1 MLSPATTMKRP
12 GWPSAG
18 ASPAVCTL
26 ALAGVLGLIALWPQ
40 AAWAHPDDNDA
51 DHTRFLNALNTLRQ
65 RGCVGSPVPAAPVR
79 ESRAL
84 AQVAERVANGQK
96 LDEALRNEGYR
107 AQRASQISI
116 VGQGITTS
124 LARGQVGDSCGT
136 IMYGPLSE
144 AGFHQHGPQVWI
156 IMAAPLAMPDTSRS
170 EEIQA
175 HILSLVN
182 DARAQP
188 RRCGKEMFAAVPP
201 LRLNAALYRT
211 ANAYAN
217 DLATHSY
224 FSHTDRDGYRVDY
237 RVSRSGYP
245 WVSVGENL
253 AAGQATP
260 EAAVQGWLNSPGHC
274 ASIMSP
280 VFEEMGVAVAVNT
293 KSSQGVYWVQVFGK
307 PR

>member
-1 MLSPATTMKRP
+1 MVLTPSMKRTDRWNAT
-12 GWPSAG
+12 GVRIAM
-18 ASPAVCTL
+18 
-26 ALAGVLGLIALWPQ
+26 ALLLGGVLGLVALWPQ
-40 AAWAHPDDNDA
+40 AVQAHAKDDDA
-51 DHTRFLNALNTLRQ
+51 DYSPLLNALNTLRQ
-65 RGCVGSPVPAAPVR
+65 RGCVGSPVPAGQVNK
-79 ESRAL
+79 SRVL
-84 AQVAERVANGQK
+84 SQVAERVANGQK

-116 VGQGITTS
+116 VGQGITSS
-124 LARGQVGDSCGT
+124 LSRGQVGESCKT

-144 AGFHQHGPQVWI
+144 AGFHQHGAQVWI

-175 HILSLVN
+175 QILSLVN
-182 DARAQP
+182 DARSQP
-188 RRCGKEMFAAVPP
+188 RRCGNDFFAAVPP
-201 LRLNAALYRT
+201 LRLNSALYRT

-217 DLATHSY
+217 ELATHSY
-224 FSHTDRDGYRVDY
+224 FSHTDRDGYRIDY
-237 RVSRSGYP
+237 RASRAGYS
-245 WVSVGENL
+245 WLSVGENL
-253 AAGQATP
+253 AAGQSTP

>member
-1 MLSPATTMKRP
+1 MVLTPSMKRSG
-12 GWPSAG
+12 GWRAT
-18 ASPAVCTL
+18 A
-26 ALAGVLGLIALWPQ
+26 ALILGSVLGLVALWPQ
-40 AAWAHPDDNDA
+40 AAQAHADDNDA
-51 DHTRFLNALNTLRQ
+51 DHARLLNALNTLRQ
-65 RGCVGSPVPAAPVR
+65 RGCVGSPVPAGQVH

-96 LDEALRNEGYR
+96 LDDALRVEGYR
-107 AQRASQISI
+107 AQRASQITI

-136 IMYGPLSE
+136 IMHAPLTE
-144 AGFHQHGPQVWI
+144 AGFHQHGPRVWI
-156 IMAAPLAMPDTSRS
+156 IMAAPLAMPDTTRS

-175 HILSLVN
+175 QILSLVN

-188 RRCGKEMFAAVPP
+188 RRCGKDMFAAVPP
-201 LRLNAALYRT
+201 LRLNTALYRT

-224 FSHTDRDGYRVDY
+224 FSHTDRDGNRIDY

-245 WVSVGENL
+245 WLSVGENL

-260 EAAVQGWLNSPGHC
+260 EAAVQGWLNSAGHC